1 LIALKGINK
10 SFGTVVALKDARLDV
25 KEGEIMA
32 LLGSN
37 GSGKSTM
44 IKILSGLYNPNSGS
58 VMVDGNIVNIKSCV
72 DAHNAGIATA
82 FQDLSLVPTM
92 TVIDNLVLG
101 IEPLGRFGL
110 VDRVKSVDM
119 VKSILDRLGVVC
131 DIDAYVQTLPTS
143 TQSMVEVAKAILLKP
158 KILLLDEVTASLHH
172 DEIKLLFKLVRELKA
187 EGIAIVFVT
196 HRMGEVFELSDRVTI
211 MRSGITVIDED
222 TSKLSMDDIVY
233 HMTGKKPDAGKGKT
247 KIETNQDGKLVLDVK
262 NLKQRKVRD
271 ISLQAYKGEII
282 GIAGLQ
288 GQGQPAFI
296 RTVLGLM
303 KPEDGSIIYKGKQT
317 NYKSPANG
325 IKNGMGF
332 ISGDRNKES
341 IFQQRSIEEN
351 IYAGKAATQN
361 IFKYVTT
368 KEMKQFSRDAI
379 DAYNIVV
386 GNIKDPATSLSGGN
400 QQKLVVSRWIALAPD
415 LLLLDDPTKGV
426 DVHSRRE
433 IQQILRVS
441 AEKGMTVIISSSE
454 NEELMEIADRI
465 YVFYEGEISGVLK
478 KGDMSME
485 KLVAAQMGMISEGS
499 DS

>member
-1 LIALKGINK
+1 M
-10 SFGTVVALKDARLDV
+10 DV

-44 IKILSGLYNPNSGS
+44 IKILSGLYIPDSGS
-58 VMVDGNIVNIKSCV
+58 VMVDDHIVNIKSCV
-72 DAHNAGIATA
+72 DAHNVGVATA

-110 VDRVKSVDM
+110 VDRVKSVRM
-119 VKSILDRLGVVC
+119 VKDILDRLGVVC

-143 TQSMVEVAKAILLKP
+143 TQSMIEVAKAVLLKP
-158 KILLLDEVTASLHH
+158 KVLLLDEVTASLHH
-172 DEIKLLFKLVRELKA
+172 DEIKLLFKLVRELKE

-211 MRSGITVIDED
+211 MRSGETVIDED

-233 HMTGKKPDAGKGKT
+233 HMTGKKPDAGKRKS
-247 KIETNQDGKLVLDVK
+247 KIETKQDGKLVLDVK
-262 NLKQRKVRD
+262 HLKQRKVRD
-271 ISLQAYKGEII
+271 ISLQAYKSEII

-296 RTVLGLM
+296 RTVLGLL

-341 IFQQRSIEEN
+341 IFQNRSIEEN

-361 IFKYVTT
+361 IFKYVTN
-368 KEMKQFSRDAI
+368 KEMKQFSKEAI

-426 DVHSRRE
+426 DVHSRGE
-433 IQQILRVS
+433 IQEILRNS
-441 AEKGMTVIISSSE
+441 AEKGMTIIISSSE

-478 KGDMSME
+478 KGDMTLE

>member
-1 LIALKGINK
+1 LIALKGITK

-44 IKILSGLYNPNSGS
+44 IKILSGLYNPDSGS
-58 VMVDGNIVNIKSCV
+58 VMVDDHIVNIKSCV

-110 VDRVKSVDM
+110 VDRVKSVHM
-119 VKSILDRLGVVC
+119 VKGILDRLGVVC

-143 TQSMVEVAKAILLKP
+143 TQSMIEVAKAVLLKP
-158 KILLLDEVTASLHH
+158 KVLLLDEVTASLHH
-172 DEIKLLFKLVRELKA
+172 DEIKLLFKLVRELKE

-196 HRMGEVFELSDRVTI
+196 HRMGEVFQLSDRVTI
-211 MRSGITVIDED
+211 MRSGVTVIDED

-233 HMTGKKPDAGKGKT
+233 HMTGKKPDAGKRKS
-247 KIETNQDGKLVLDVK
+247 KIETKQDGKLVLDVK
-262 NLKQRKVRD
+262 HLKQRKVRD
-271 ISLQAYKGEII
+271 ISLQAYKSEII

-296 RTVLGLM
+296 RTVLGLL

-341 IFQQRSIEEN
+341 IFQNRSIEEN
-351 IYAGKAATQN
+351 IYAGRAATQN

-368 KEMKQFSRDAI
+368 KEMKQFSKEAI

-433 IQQILRVS
+433 IQEILRNS
-441 AEKGMTVIISSSE
+441 AEKGMTIIISSSE

-478 KGDMSME
+478 KGDMTLE
-485 KLVAAQMGMISEGS
+485 KLVAAQMGMISKGS

>member
-1 LIALKGINK
+1 MIALKGINK

>member
-1 LIALKGINK
+1 MIALKGINK
-10 SFGTVVALKDARLDV
+10 SFGTVMALKDANLDV

-44 IKILSGLYNPNSGS
+44 IKILAGLYIPNSGK
-58 VMVDGNIVNIKSCV
+58 VQVDGKNVKIKSCV
-72 DAHNAGIATA
+72 DSHNVGIATA

-101 IEPLGRFGL
+101 IEPQGKFGM
-110 VDRVKSVDM
+110 VDRAESVRM
-119 VKSILDRLGVVC
+119 VNEVLDRLGVEC

-143 TQSMVEVAKAILLKP
+143 TQSMVEVAKAVLLKP
-158 KILLLDEVTASLHH
+158 KVLLLDEVTASLHH
-172 DEIKLLFKLVRELKA
+172 DEIELLFDLVRKLKD

-211 MRSGITVIDED
+211 MRSGETVIVED

-233 HMTGKKPDAGKGKT
+233 YMTGKKPDSKQGESKPLLKQEGEL
-247 KIETNQDGKLVLDVK
+247 ILDVK
-262 NLKQRKVRD
+262 NLRQMKVRD
-271 ISLQAYKGEII
+271 ISLEAYNGEII

-288 GQGQPAFI
+288 GQGQPDFI

-303 KPEDGSIIYKGKQT
+303 KPEDGSIIYKGEKT
-317 NYKSPANG
+317 NYNSPAGG

-341 IFQQRSIEEN
+341 IFQHRSIEEN
-351 IYAGKAATQN
+351 IYAGKAAIQN

-368 KEMKQFSRDAI
+368 KEIKEFSQNAI
-379 DAYNIVV
+379 DEYSIVA
-386 GNIKDPATSLSGGN
+386 GNVKDPATSLSGGN

-433 IQQILRVS
+433 IQQILRES

-454 NEELMEIADRI
+454 NEELMEISDRI
-465 YVFYEGEISGVLK
+465 YVFYEGEISGVLN
-478 KGDMSME
+478 KGDMSLE
-485 KLVAAQMGMISEGS
+485 RLVAAQMGMTSEGS
-499 DS
+499 ES

>member
-1 LIALKGINK
+1 MISIKGVNK
-10 SFGTVVALKDARLDV
+10 SFGTVVALKDARLEV

-58 VMVDGNIVNIKSCV
+58 VEIDGKKVKIKSCV
-72 DAHNAGIATA
+72 DAHNEGIATA

-101 IEPLGRFGL
+101 IEPLGKFGL
-110 VDRVKSVDM
+110 LNRVKAVRMAKD
-119 VKSILDRLGVVC
+119 ILDRLGVVC
-131 DIDAYVQTLPTS
+131 DMDAYVQTLPMS
-143 TQSMVEVAKAILLKP
+143 TQSMIEVAKAILLKP
-158 KILLLDEVTASLHH
+158 KVLLLDEVTASLHH
-172 DEIKLLFKLVRELKA
+172 DEIQLLFNLVRELKA
-187 EGIAIVFVT
+187 QGIAILFVT

-233 HMTGKKPDAGKGKT
+233 YMTGKRPDAGKAEINLEMKEEREL
-247 KIETNQDGKLVLDVK
+247 ILDVK
-262 NLKQRKVRD
+262 NLKQSKVRD

-288 GQGQPAFI
+288 GQGQPTFI

-317 NYKSPANG
+317 HYKSPENG

-341 IFQQRSIEEN
+341 IFQHRSIEEN

-361 IFKYVTT
+361 IFKYVTV
-368 KEMKQFSRDAI
+368 KEMKQFSLDAI
-379 DAYNIVV
+379 NAYKIVA
-386 GNIKDPATSLSGGN
+386 GNVKDPATSLSGGN

-433 IQQILRVS
+433 IQQILRAS
-441 AEKGMTVIISSSE
+441 ALKGMTVIISSSE
-454 NEELMEIADRI
+454 NEELIEISDRI

-478 KGDMSME
+478 KEDMSME
-485 KLVAAQMGMISEGS
+485 KLVAAQMGMTSEGNGV
-499 DS
+499 

>member
-1 LIALKGINK
+1 MIALKGISK

-58 VMVDGNIVNIKSCV
+58 VSVDGEEVKIKSCV
-72 DAHNAGIATA
+72 DAHKAGIATA

-110 VDRVKSVDM
+110 VDRAKSVAM
-119 VKSILDRLGVVC
+119 VKGILDRLGVVC
-131 DIDAYVQTLPTS
+131 DIDAYVQSLPTS
-143 TQSMVEVAKAILLKP
+143 TQSMVEVAKAVLLKP
-158 KILLLDEVTASLHH
+158 KVLLLDEVTASLHH
-172 DEIKLLFKLVRELKA
+172 DEIELLFNLVRELK
-187 EGIAIVFVT
+187 EQGIAIVFVT
-196 HRMGEVFELSDRVTI
+196 HRMREVFELSDRVTI
-211 MRSGITVIDED
+211 MRSGLTVIDED
-222 TSKLSMDDIVY
+222 TSKLSMDEIVY
-233 HMTGKKPDAGKGKT
+233 YMTGKKPDAAKDEDKFET
-247 KIETNQDGKLVLDVK
+247 KQEGGLVLDVK
-262 NLKQRKVRD
+262 NLRQRKVRD

-303 KPEDGSIIYKGKQT
+303 KPEHGSIIYKGKQT

-325 IKNGMGF
+325 IKDGMGF

-341 IFQQRSIEEN
+341 IFKHRSIEEN
-351 IYAGKAATQN
+351 IYAGKAATQKL
-361 IFKYVTT
+361 FKYITT
-368 KEMKQFSRDAI
+368 KEMKQFSQDAI
-379 DAYNIVV
+379 DAYNIVA
-386 GNIKDPATSLSGGN
+386 GNVKDPATSLSGGN

-433 IQQILRVS
+433 IQQILRAS

-465 YVFYEGEISGVLK
+465 YVFYEGEISVVLK
-478 KGDMSME
+478 KGAMSME
-485 KLVAAQMGMISEGS
+485 KLVAAQMGMTSEGS